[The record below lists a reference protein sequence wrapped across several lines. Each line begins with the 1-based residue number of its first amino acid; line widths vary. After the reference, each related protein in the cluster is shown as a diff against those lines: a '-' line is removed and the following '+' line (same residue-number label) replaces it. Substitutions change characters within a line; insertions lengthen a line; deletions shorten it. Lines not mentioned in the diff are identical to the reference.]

1 LQIRRSRTFGILFAC
16 ALGWPVAIVHLVMKM
31 LDVPQSGSIAGTTS
45 SRNRFGQYKRTRAV
59 PVNPRTT
66 YQGAVRA
73 RLAANSAGWRALTDA
88 QRAGWSD
95 LGGSITRTDKLGQTY
110 ALDGQQAYIMVN
122 NNNLAAGNAIVSDA
136 PAVVAPSGVVTVTVT
151 LTASSFS
158 LAYTVTP
165 LPAGARL
172 FVYASPQRSA
182 GRTYEGDLRLIH
194 VSAAAA
200 ASPADILAA
209 YTTRF
214 GVPVAGNKV
223 FLSLQVYKTGF
234 LSGPFLTSKIVS

>member
-1 LQIRRSRTFGILFAC
+1 
-16 ALGWPVAIVHLVMKM
+16 MKM

-95 LGGSITRTDKLGQTY
+95 LGGSIQRTDKLGQTY

-136 PAVVAPSGVVTVTVT
+136 PAVVAPSGVT
-151 LTASSFS
+151 TATITATSAALSV
-158 LAYTVTP
+158 AYTATP
-165 LPAGARL
+165 LGTGARL

-200 ASPADILAA
+200 ASPANILAA
-209 YTTRF
+209 YTARF
-214 GVPVAGNKV
+214 GVPVTGNKI
-223 FLSLQVYKTGF
+223 FFSLQVYKGGF
-234 LSGPFLTSKIVS
+234 LSGPLQTSAIVA